1 MEKQQKKERGQFA
14 TRKLD
19 LPTTPTGNPASPV
32 RTPPTAA
39 PPLRQAKALLRETEG
54 FKGLVD
60 VGALLQ
66 QGPPVTPRAPSA
78 PAPVAR
84 PPLAERLQAAVQ
96 TQPLAAP
103 QKRRP
108 ASGPDSRRKRHAT
121 ASAAPPQRPRDAPRP
136 PPAARAPPTALAPV
150 APTGGGVRR
159 QKRPAPPSD
168 APNGSIKF
176 EPNPYP
182 KNGARWTAYE
192 QYKDSQ
198 TLEAFFKNRGTIKD
212 LARDH
217 GERLVSGLPR
227 VMDWVRKLQRRK
239 KAKTGS
245 Q

>member
-1 MEKQQKKERGQFA
+1 MEKQQNKGRGEFA

-19 LPTTPTGNPASPV
+19 LPTTPTGHPASPV

-39 PPLRQAKALLRETEG
+39 PPLREAKALLRGTEG

-66 QGPPVTPRAPSA
+66 HGPPVTPRAPSA

-84 PPLAERLQAAVQ
+84 PPLAEQPQAAVQ
-96 TQPLAAP
+96 PQP
-103 QKRRP
+103 
-108 ASGPDSRRKRHAT
+108 
-121 ASAAPPQRPRDAPRP
+121 SAAPKKRTSAPGVDTQRKRRAPAP
-136 PPAARAPPTALAPV
+136 PPALRRVAPPKPPPARVHRALAPV
-150 APTGGGVRR
+150 PMTSGGVR
-159 QKRPAPPSD
+159 QVKRPAPPSD

-198 TLEAFFKNRGTIKD
+198 TLEAFFKNRGTIED

-217 GERLVSGLPR
+217 GRRLVSGLPR
-227 VMDWVRKLQRRK
+227 VMDWVRKLQQRK

>member
-1 MEKQQKKERGQFA
+1 MEKQQKKEPGEFA

-39 PPLRQAKALLRETEG
+39 PPLREAKALLRGTEG

-60 VGALLQ
+60 VDALLR
-66 QGPPVTPRAPSA
+66 QGPPVTPRGPSA
-78 PAPVAR
+78 PAPDAR
-84 PPLAERLQAAVQ
+84 PPLAERRAAQQ

-103 QKRRP
+103 QKRRS
-108 ASGPDSRRKRHAT
+108 ASDADSRRKRLAT
-121 ASAAPPQRPRDAPRP
+121 ASAAPPQRPRAAPRLA
-136 PPAARAPPTALAPV
+136 PAARAPPTALAPV
-150 APTGGGVRR
+150 APTGGGVQR

-198 TLEAFFKNRGTIKD
+198 TLEAFFKNRGTIED

-217 GERLVSGLPR
+217 RRRLVSGLPR
-227 VMDWVRKLQRRK
+227 VMDWVRKLQQRK

>member
-1 MEKQQKKERGQFA
+1 
-14 TRKLD
+14 
-19 LPTTPTGNPASPV
+19 
-32 RTPPTAA
+32 
-39 PPLRQAKALLRETEG
+39 
-54 FKGLVD
+54 
-60 VGALLQ
+60 
-66 QGPPVTPRAPSA
+66 VTPRGPSA
-78 PAPVAR
+78 LAPDAR
-84 PPLAERLQAAVQ
+84 PPLAERRAAQQ

-103 QKRRP
+103 QKRRS
-108 ASGPDSRRKRHAT
+108 ASGSDSRRKRHAT
-121 ASAAPPQRPRDAPRP
+121 ASAAPPQRPCAAPWP

-150 APTGGGVRR
+150 APTGGGVR
-159 QKRPAPPSD
+159 QVKRPAPPSD

-198 TLEAFFKNRGTIKD
+198 TLEAFFENRGTIED

-217 GERLVSGLPR
+217 GRRLVSGLPR
-227 VMDWVRKLQRRK
+227 VMDWVRKLQQRK